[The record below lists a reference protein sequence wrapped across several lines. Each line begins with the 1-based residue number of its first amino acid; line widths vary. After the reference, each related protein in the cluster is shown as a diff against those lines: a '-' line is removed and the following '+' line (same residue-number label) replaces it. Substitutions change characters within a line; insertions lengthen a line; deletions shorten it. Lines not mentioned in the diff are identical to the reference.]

1 MMLRREQH
9 ITKHPTCPKSTSDSY
24 QIAVYRIHFAVRQ
37 VCQSYVLQHQSPV
50 AWSRERERNI
60 PSRQSQKSTA
70 KKKKNKRGKPV
81 IRKIVFFLSPSL
93 KHILPFPHFF
103 CQIRVQQKLG
113 EQHTQL
119 VSLSFSLHF
128 TRSQSNTHTQRE
140 RERERGE
147 YGEWKICW
155 W

>member
-1 MMLRREQH
+1 MRGLE
-9 ITKHPTCPKSTSDSY
+9 
-24 QIAVYRIHFAVRQ
+24 
-37 VCQSYVLQHQSPV
+37 
-50 AWSRERERNI
+50 RERETYLLGSHKN
-60 PSRQSQKSTA
+60 RQ
-70 KKKKNKRGKPV
+70 RRRRGGKPV

-128 TRSQSNTHTQRE
+128 TRSQSNTHTQSE
-140 RERERGE
+140 REREENMESGKYVGGE
-147 YGEWKICW
+147 IFKMAYVNNLIN
-155 W
+155 